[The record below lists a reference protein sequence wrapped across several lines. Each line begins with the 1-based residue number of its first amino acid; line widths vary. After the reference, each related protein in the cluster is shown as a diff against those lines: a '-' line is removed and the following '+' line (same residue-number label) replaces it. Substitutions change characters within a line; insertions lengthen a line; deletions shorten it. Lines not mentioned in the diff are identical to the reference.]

1 MKILIKKEPVVTGC
15 GPNVE
20 RYRNL
25 LNEIAGTWQTVE
37 TKHLFCDQFNI
48 KTLRVHQR
56 HVEAIQGE
64 VREGLFKCANTG
76 KQSYD
81 IKDIEEQYC
90 MQMQRVPNRKN
101 IFFMERQPSRFIEPP
116 TTGYAIIEAMKAH
129 KVSAKQL
136 LAAAELPENT
146 KLYQKLRR
154 NTFDF
159 RVLQALADFVPPE
172 VFLRILNMPNHYAK
186 EEFGY
191 SGMFGMRGSMK
202 DAWDYAQQMPEIN
215 RIPTITT
222 LGVGVNTLLSQL
234 GLISKE

>member
-15 GPNVE
+15 GPHVE
-20 RYRNL
+20 QYRKD
-25 LNEIAGTWQTVE
+25 LNAMAGTWQTVE
-37 TKHLFCDQFNI
+37 TKYLFCDQFNI

-81 IKDIEEQYC
+81 MKDIEEQYR
-90 MQMQRVPNRKN
+90 MQMQRLPNRKDV
-101 IFFMERQPSRFIEPP
+101 FFMEREPSRFIEPP
-116 TTGYAIIEAMKAH
+116 TTGYAIINAMKAY

-136 LAAAELPENT
+136 LIAAELPENA
-146 KLYQKLRR
+146 KLYQRLRR

-172 VFLRILNMPNHYAK
+172 VFLRILNLPNHYTK

-191 SGMFGMRGSMK
+191 SGMFGIRSSMK

-215 RIPTITT
+215 RIPAITT
-222 LGVGVNTLLSQL
+222 LGVGINTLLSQL
-234 GLISKE
+234 RLINKE